1 MHTFNVGTS
10 LHIAEREIPLF
21 VVLTVMELQVQSALW
36 LPTTGMEKLFSFI
49 QLRLRT
55 DTSANDAK
63 RLTTVC
69 SLDQRQGF
77 QNRSSRSESVLG
89 KHGSASRYVAR

>member
-21 VVLTVMELQVQSALW
+21 VVLTVTELQIQSVATDDMYGKVW
-36 LPTTGMEKLFSFI
+36 VFFI

-55 DTSANDAK
+55 GTSANDAK
-63 RLTTVC
+63 RCLLQFAAWT
-69 SLDQRQGF
+69 
-77 QNRSSRSESVLG
+77 
-89 KHGSASRYVAR
+89 